1 MLMLMVE
8 PSARA
13 APFPL
18 FVDLMYLFELRTEL
32 PVRSEGW
39 PKEYREQNVYPWSS
53 FDGSSSTTDAL
64 RLFLEP
70 LLRERLFKLPRLR
83 GMETW
88 LSVTLS

>member
-1 MLMLMVE
+1 MLILMVE

-18 FVDLMYLFELRTEL
+18 FVDFMYLFELRIEL
-32 PVRSEGW
+32 PVCSEGW

-53 FDGSSSTTDAL
+53 FEGSSSTTDAF
-64 RLFLEP
+64 RPFLEP
-70 LLRERLFKLPRLR
+70 LFLERLFKLPRLR
-83 GMETW
+83 GIEAW